1 MVAIWYEVF
10 PVTLVAQQPVL
21 VRRTQELRR
30 GPWLLHS
37 HDKNHPNDVV
47 LERILNVFGDACD
60 LRQTIVHSTSW
71 RYEQEQLLL
80 TYLAVLPQRAWSV
93 YRQEQ
98 GCRTLEL
105 ELIGT
110 QEKCYGDHLLPP
122 SRVAYQSVLAHAL
135 DHLASLTTYDA
146 AIQSALEPEWND
158 VLAVRLPK
166 SAGYLRESMLV

>member
-21 VRRTQELRR
+21 VRRTQELKR
-30 GPWLLHS
+30 GPWLLRS
-37 HDKNHPNDVV
+37 QDKNHPNDVV
-47 LERILNVFGDACD
+47 LAHILNFFGDACD
-60 LRQTIVHSTSW
+60 LGRTIVHSTSW

-98 GCRTLEL
+98 GCRALEL
-105 ELIGT
+105 EAIGT
-110 QEKCYGDHLLPP
+110 QEKCFGDHLLPP
-122 SRVAYQSVLAHAL
+122 PRVAYQSVLAHAL

-146 AIQSALEPEWND
+146 AIQAALEPEWND
-158 VLAVRLPK
+158 VLAARLPK
-166 SAGYLRESMLV
+166 SAGYLRETLLV